1 MILML
6 EIIVA
11 KPEKK
16 GDVWST
22 VLMITQFLWRFWDFN
37 VLFLVQTAF
46 EDGTKSRYTIAF
58 I

>member
-1 MILML
+1 ML